1 MMLNYKQKLLH
12 VHLHA
17 EDQSIL
23 LQQYIVS
30 VCERG
35 RSLDKFCGSLLL
47 HKENATLQILSAI
60 SVACHTCRNELQ
72 WFRGIYHERRNVKC
86 HIM

>member
-1 MMLNYKQKLLH
+1 MVLNYKRLH

-23 LQQYIVS
+23 LQQHTVF
-30 VCERG
+30 VRERG

-47 HKENATLQILSAI
+47 QKENATLQILNVI
-60 SVACHTCRNELQ
+60 FVACHTWRMSFSGSGEYITNAE
-72 WFRGIYHERRNVKC
+72 
-86 HIM
+86 M